1 MNRDEISANRDEEQK
16 TQQGFTRLK
25 KILLA
30 GGIVLILLLAATA
43 TYVMAFYN
51 QVKETEQVL
60 LPERVSAIQQEDGH
74 DFYAEDFFSDQIV
87 NIALLGFDRGWN
99 REALGQYLFRPDML
113 AVLSINFFTDQ
124 ISVVRIPRDSYV
136 PIHGMNGFHDKIN
149 HSFFYGYYYGGGE
162 DRDADGI
169 QYTLKTVSNVLGE
182 IPLHYYIS
190 VDMYSIIEL
199 VDAMGGVY
207 FEVEETIYDKHWNV
221 GAVLVPEGPQVM
233 DGKTYLRYLQY
244 RDDQSQQDFG
254 RIDRQMDLLKHTFF
268 YLREEGKIT
277 DIPKIYRLYKD
288 FVDTDLSYKQIAA
301 LTVYGR
307 DFEVTDDNLRFY
319 TIHGGSQTQDGI
331 WYSIMNQDQRVRII
345 EEVFGLKVEAWAPI
359 VLVDSPEYLA
369 KQEKLKRFDELV
381 EKLKEG
387 NYTPAEKI
395 EMTRELWQLKRELEI
410 DDEDFDAVVASLK
423 EADEKLKLAWLDD
436 EDEKED
442 GAESNAEHEK
452 APELS
457 VNEQSEKKD
466 VQSGKEDGET
476 EKRPAGISDE
486 NQDKKGSEDGQTA
499 EEGGDKILFQGLVI
513 PDVRGLG
520 VEAAEEKLKALG
532 LEVGAIIGRHYLLLP
547 EGKVI
552 QCDPFSGSLVEPES
566 KVNIIYSLGPPPN

>member
-1 MNRDEISANRDEEQK
+1 MNKDVISAEREKDQK
-16 TQQGFTRLK
+16 SQEGSTRLK

-30 GGIVLILLLAATA
+30 GGIVLVLLLAATV
-43 TYVMAFYN
+43 TYVLAFYN
-51 QVKETEQVL
+51 QVKEPERVL
-60 LPERVSAIQQEDGH
+60 LPEKAPAIQTENGH

-113 AVLSINFFTDQ
+113 AVMSINFSTDQ

-136 PIHGMNGFHDKIN
+136 PIHGMSGFHDKIN

-169 QYTLKTVSNVLGE
+169 QYTLKTVSNVLGD
-182 IPLHYYIS
+182 IPIHYYVS

-199 VDAMGGVY
+199 VDAVGGIY

-277 DIPKIYRLYKD
+277 DIPKIYRLYRD

-307 DFEVTDDNLRFY
+307 DFEVNDENLRFY
-319 TIHGGSQTQDGI
+319 TIRGGSQTQDGI
-331 WYSIMNQDQRVRII
+331 WYSIMNQKERVRII
-345 EEVFGLKVEAWAPI
+345 EEVFGLQVEAWSPI
-359 VLVDSPEYLA
+359 KLVDSPEYLA
-369 KQEKLKRFDELV
+369 KQERLRRFEQLV
-381 EKLKEG
+381 DQLKEG
-387 NYTPAEKI
+387 NFTASEKI
-395 EMTRELWQLKRELEI
+395 EMTRELWHLKRELDI
-410 DDEDFDAVVASLK
+410 DDEEFEVILASIE
-423 EADEKLKLAWLDD
+423 EADDRFQLAWLDD
-436 EDEKED
+436 ADEREE
-442 GAESNAEHEK
+442 GAVNIDKHEK
-452 APELS
+452 DPGPSFGDDGKKKAVQVGE
-457 VNEQSEKKD
+457 EKLDAEEKD
-466 VQSGKEDGET
+466 AGK
-476 EKRPAGISDE
+476 SDE
-486 NQDKKGSEDGQTA
+486 EHDDDQNGEKGE
-499 EEGGDKILFQGLVI
+499 DKILFQGLVI
-513 PDVRGLG
+513 PDVRGL
-520 VEAAEEKLKALG
+520 ELAAAEEKLKALG
-532 LEVGAIIGRHYLLLP
+532 LEIGAIIGRHYLLLP